1 MSEEHN
7 VRIQALMAPIGSEAP
22 AGHDIEYDS
31 LYEQIRQAREHEEV
45 VAEDEWACEAKVAD
59 WQQVILLGEEV
70 LREHSKH
77 FQIACWVTQAWMHQ
91 QGLTGLAQGLALL
104 ESMVRQWWASGFPA
118 LEADGEPYRLA
129 MFGRLDRDIG
139 QWLLTH
145 SMTGSPQCSL
155 AWWQQVLRHEHLK
168 RSEETNTPDEYS
180 LEQFRL
186 WVVRELEAAQL
197 DALLEQ
203 VRNCRS
209 LLQPFA
215 HGLSAVMASSGAS
228 VMAKTQ
234 EKFDEWDAFVSRMLE
249 WFAPLGVS
257 DEGGQAPSPERVAE
271 RAAQGAQS
279 REAAISQMQDIAR
292 YFRQHE
298 PSSPVPMLMDRAVR
312 WASMPLQQWLAEMV
326 RDENCLR
333 DINLVLEGPQA

>member
-1 MSEEHN
+1 MSEERSA
-7 VRIQALMAPIGSEAP
+7 RIQALMAPIETEAP
-22 AGHDIEYDS
+22 AGHDIEYDT
-31 LYEQIRQAREHEEV
+31 LYEQIRQAREHEDV
-45 VAEDEWACEAKVAD
+45 VAEDEWACEVKVAD
-59 WQQVILLGEEV
+59 WQRVISLGEAV

-77 FQIACWVTQAWMHQ
+77 FQIACWLSQAWMQ
-91 QGLTGLAQGLALL
+91 KQGLTGLAQGLELL
-104 ESMVRQWWASGFPA
+104 EGMVRQWWADGFPA

-145 SMTGSPQCSL
+145 AMTGAPQCSL
-155 AWWQQVLRHEHLK
+155 AWWQQVLRHEHAK
-168 RSEETNTPDEYS
+168 RSDEGSPTDEYS

-186 WVVRELEAAQL
+186 WVVQALDSAQL
-197 DALLEQ
+197 RTFLEQ
-203 VRNCRS
+203 VRHCRS

-215 HGLSAVMASSGAS
+215 HALSAVTGNSGTG
-228 VMAKTQ
+228 VMAKTL
-234 EKFDEWDAFVSRMLE
+234 EGLDDWEAFLSRMLE
-249 WFAPLGVS
+249 WLSPPGDS
-257 DEGGQAPSPERVAE
+257 DEEVLLPSPDRVGERP
-271 RAAQGAQS
+271 AQSAQS
-279 REAAISQMQDIAR
+279 REAAIRQMQDIAR

-333 DINLVLEGPQA
+333 EINLVLEGPQA